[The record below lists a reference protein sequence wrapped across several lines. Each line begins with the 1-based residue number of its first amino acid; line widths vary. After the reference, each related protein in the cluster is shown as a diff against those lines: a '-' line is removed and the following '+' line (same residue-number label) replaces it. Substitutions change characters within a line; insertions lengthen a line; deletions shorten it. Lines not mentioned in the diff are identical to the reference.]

1 MTRKNAFGIY
11 WMIFHGI
18 TLTLMFALGKTLSQK
33 MDVMQMIFT
42 YHLIALLITLSYTF
56 TTGFEKIKT
65 SRIKIHFL
73 RGSLNV
79 CGYITYFYGL
89 KFTTLDSATSITYL
103 IPIFLS
109 YLGTIFFNEKLNRE
123 RIITLILGLTGV
135 LVILRPGAPTFEITS
150 LWVFVS
156 VILWSAS
163 DLLTKNLGR
172 TENAL
177 SQVFYNTLFG
187 SLLSAPFAAYGWQN
201 VIVIDD
207 FFIITLISLLSL
219 AATTS
224 IFRSFQNAEFSI
236 VMPFDYLRLPLS
248 TVLGYLMFGEIME
261 INTIIG
267 STIIVF
273 ASLYLIYSE
282 RKKPVYTITH

>member
-1 MTRKNAFGIY
+1 
-11 WMIFHGI
+11 MIFHGI

-42 YHLIALLITLSYTF
+42 YHLIALLITLFYTF
-56 TTGFEKIKT
+56 ITGFEKIKT

-109 YLGTIFFNEKLNRE
+109 YLGTIFFNEKLNRK
-123 RIITLILGLTGV
+123 RFVTLILGLAGV
-135 LVILRPGAPTFEITS
+135 LVILKPGAPTFEITS

-207 FFIITLISLLSL
+207 FFYYHLNKLTL
-219 AATTS
+219 
-224 IFRSFQNAEFSI
+224 FSSNHKYI
-236 VMPFDYLRLPLS
+236 
-248 TVLGYLMFGEIME
+248 
-261 INTIIG
+261 
-267 STIIVF
+267 
-273 ASLYLIYSE
+273 
-282 RKKPVYTITH
+282 